1 MWSAL
6 SAERTSIVTIW
17 LRIGLAGSYSSEAVV
32 PGNPWKVTLSP
43 GIAPFG
49 GSRISSLSCDEA
61 HMSMAWFTIPLV
73 STGLSLHS
81 RTTIRFCICTK
92 GRRVHM
98 FKREQQMTVKLM
110 GKTNKHPK
118 SNRTVLLES
127 NSHSVFS
134 LIDFLIKNSQW
145 DDKCLMLKSQCFW
158 PVLCRGVKSWDV
170 LPRTGAAK
178 LGTWDQKS

>member
-1 MWSAL
+1 M
-6 SAERTSIVTIW
+6 TIW

-127 NSHSVFS
+127 NSHSVFR

-145 DDKCLMLKSQCFW
+145 DDECLMLKNNVSAFGQCFAEVW
-158 PVLCRGVKSWDV
+158 KAGMSFPELVQQS
-170 LPRTGAAK
+170 
-178 LGTWDQKS
+178 